1 MSPRL
6 PHDRSTLTVAE
17 ILPVDGPVR
26 QMRAH
31 RTHDVTLLVTEGIVY
46 LVLEDDE
53 LVLTPGDN
61 ATIPAGAVHRF
72 FNAGDED
79 AQITASYERLPSVRH
94 QPPLGDGA
102 PALAAAG
109 CA

>member
-1 MSPRL
+1 MSPRI
-6 PHDRSTLTVAE
+6 PHDHSTLTVTE
-17 ILPVDGPVR
+17 VLSVDGPVR

-31 RTHDVTLLVTEGIVY
+31 RAHDVTLLVTEGIVY

-53 LVLTPGDN
+53 LVLTPGDT

-79 AQITASYERLPSVRH
+79 AQISATYERLPSASERPRLVDRV
-94 QPPLGDGA
+94 

>member
-1 MSPRL
+1 MSPRIPQDHSAL
-6 PHDRSTLTVAE
+6 SVNE
-17 ILPVDGPVR
+17 ILPVDGSPPPMSTR
-26 QMRAH
+26 PRHA
-31 RTHDVTLLVTEGIVY
+31 TTLLVTEGIVY

-53 LVLTPGDN
+53 LVLTPGDS
-61 ATIPAGAVHRF
+61 ATIPAVAVHRF